1 MVNRLESA
9 FSLPDDDSKEVVDR
23 LVRFISSEFRRAN
36 ADCLVVGL
44 SGGLDSSVAAALSA
58 LAVGGL
64 RVTGLS
70 MPEAETYNQEDV
82 DDAGRVARKYG
93 IRFRVHDI
101 SRLEGAAKILLGV
114 GRRER
119 IAWGNVKARLRAMIC
134 YYYANVSNGLVVG
147 TGDKSELM
155 LGYFTKYGDGASD
168 IEPLGDLYK
177 TSVRHLAVH
186 LRLPR
191 RIHLKKPTPNL
202 WVGQTAERELGLDYE
217 KIDKIL
223 WGLERWMTPDD
234 IAKQLS
240 LSLASVVKIQE
251 RWLATEHKR
260 RLPLT
265 PKLGFRTVGIDFRL
279 PRNPR

>member
-1 MVNRLESA
+1 MGNRLGSA
-9 FSLPDDDSKEVVDR
+9 LRLPDDDFTEVVDR
-23 LVRFISSEFRRAN
+23 LVRFINSEFRRAN
-36 ADCLVVGL
+36 ADSLVVSL

-58 LAVGGL
+58 LAVGGR

-70 MPEAETYNQEDV
+70 MPEAETYNHEDM
-82 DDAGRVARKYG
+82 DDARRVARKYG

-101 SRLEGAAKILLGV
+101 SHLEGDAKTLLGV

-155 LGYFTKYGDGASD
+155 LGYFTKYGDGATD

-177 TSVRHLAVH
+177 TSVRQLAVH

-191 RIHLKKPTPNL
+191 RIHLKKSTPNL

-223 WGLERWMTPDD
+223 WGLERWMTSDE
-234 IAKQLS
+234 IAKELS
-240 LSLASVVKIQE
+240 LSLASVVKIRE

-279 PRNPR
+279 PRNP